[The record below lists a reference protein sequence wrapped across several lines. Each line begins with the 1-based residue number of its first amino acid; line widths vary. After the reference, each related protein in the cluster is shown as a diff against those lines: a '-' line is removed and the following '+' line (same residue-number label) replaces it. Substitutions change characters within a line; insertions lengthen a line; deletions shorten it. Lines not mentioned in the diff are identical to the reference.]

1 MSEYNA
7 TQSDYRE
14 RCKGRIQ
21 RQLEISELGA
31 GSRLGGRG
39 LWLKGCLDAACGL
52 ERQFGLEGW
61 SRKQGP
67 WSWLK
72 L

>member
-31 GSRLGGRG
+31 GPGAASVNWGRDLEWARRGGAGPEAAAELGAGEAG
-39 LWLKGCLDAACGL
+39 A
-52 ERQFGLEGW
+52 
-61 SRKQGP
+61 
-67 WSWLK
+67 
-72 L
+72 